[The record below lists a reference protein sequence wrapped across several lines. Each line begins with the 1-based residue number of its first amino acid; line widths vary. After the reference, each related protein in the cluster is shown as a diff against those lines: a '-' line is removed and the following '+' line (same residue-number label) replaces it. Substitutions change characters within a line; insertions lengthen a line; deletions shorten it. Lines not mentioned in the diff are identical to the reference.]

1 MENTKL
7 VQIIIVTQTIYF
19 LMAKNYRNIPIT
31 LVILPILSAK
41 KFVQV
46 IQGRIHLHKDAT
58 AYGYCYDCMKPSI
71 RMCCIRLGR
80 TYFNQSCLL
89 AQKEL
94 NL

>member
-1 MENTKL
+1 MIHNIEMNAIFRLIPSTFLMKNFQIRHMMENTKS

-46 IQGRIHLHKDAT
+46 IQGRIH
-58 AYGYCYDCMKPSI
+58 
-71 RMCCIRLGR
+71 
-80 TYFNQSCLL
+80 
-89 AQKEL
+89 
-94 NL
+94 